1 MITETL
7 LKIGFNEKEAK
18 VFLHLTRFGAQ
29 SATMIA
35 EATKISRP
43 NVYDIVK
50 SLTKKGLVASLQRNG
65 VTYFKAMDPKELVNY
80 IEREKR
86 EKVKELEKHQATIEN
101 ILPALISLENPAS
114 TKPKVAFHEGEK
126 GMRQAYEDTLNSSEE
141 ILAYAN
147 VEEMHKG
154 LPNFFPEYYKRRVD
168 RNVSIK
174 CIAPDNEMSKERQK
188 KDKAEKREMILIP
201 KAEYEFSPEINVYDD
216 KVLIAS
222 WREKMAVMITS
233 KEIADLHKKMFRLT
247 WGLLKKKKSRSFV
260 LPDKA

>member
-18 VFLHLTRFGAQ
+18 AFLHMTRFGAQ

-35 EATKISRP
+35 EATRISRP
-43 NVYDIVK
+43 NVYDIIK

-65 VTYFKAMDPKELVNY
+65 VTYFKAMDPKELINY

-101 ILPALISLENPAS
+101 ILPALISLENTAS
-114 TKPKVAFHEGEK
+114 SKPKVAFYEGEK
-126 GMRQAYEDTLNSSEE
+126 GMRQAYEETLKSTEE

-154 LPNFFPEYYKRRVD
+154 LPNFFPEYYKRRVEK
-168 RNVSIK
+168 NVSIK

-188 KDKAEKREMILIP
+188 KDKAEKREMILIS

-247 WGLLKKKKSRSFV
+247 WGLLKKKG
-260 LPDKA
+260 